1 MKHLTAG
8 LFLLALCT
16 LIIPPGVMARG
27 IEPVVSTAWL
37 EQNLGDKNLVVVD
50 IRKVEEYQAGH
61 IPGAVNIFYNIL
73 APGKGEMKNELPA
86 DDDLVDVLSSNGIGA
101 DSLVVVAGINDTP
114 ADRFSMTRA
123 AMTFAYAGIRNVAVL
138 DGGTTLWAAEGKKVS
153 TEAVKPLARD
163 YKGTFNK
170 GLFVDKSYVASTIG
184 KAILVDTR
192 EPDFFGGAKKVD
204 FVARAGHIKG
214 AVNLPA
220 GSLLFTKE
228 GTYKPM
234 ADLKALARNAAGT
247 DPGKEV
253 ILYCDTGKVATSW
266 WLLMAQAFGYK
277 DIKVYD
283 GSSQDWAKDTSL
295 PMEP

>member
-1 MKHLTAG
+1 MKHLKAG
-8 LFLLALCT
+8 LFLAVLCAF
-16 LIIPPGVMARG
+16 IIPPAAMAAG

-37 EQNLGDKNLVVVD
+37 EQNLGDQKLVVVD

-61 IPGAVNIFYNIL
+61 IPGAVSIFYNIL

-123 AMTFAYAGIRNVAVL
+123 AMTFAYAGIQNVAVL
-138 DGGTTLWAAEGKKVS
+138 DGGTTKWAAEGKKVS
-153 TEAVKPLARD
+153 TGAARPRARD

-170 GLFVDKSYVASTIG
+170 GIFADRDYVLSRIG
-184 KAILVDTR
+184 RAVLVDTR
-192 EPDFFGGAKKVD
+192 EPDFFSGAKKVD

-220 GSLLFTKE
+220 GSRLFTGE
-228 GTYKPM
+228 GTYRPM
-234 ADLKALARNAAGT
+234 ADLKALARKAAGE
-247 DPGKEV
+247 DLGREI

-266 WLLMAQAFGYK
+266 WLLMARSFGYT
-277 DIKVYD
+277 DAKVYD
-283 GSSQDWAKDTSL
+283 GSSQDWAKDASL